1 MLDKDTA
8 SNYMSPLLP
17 VPTPLTPSGR
27 IEHKIRC
34 FMFDI
39 YGTLFISGAGDIS
52 ISQKKPGKMPG
63 LERMLKQFGINKKPG
78 ALRKDLF
85 REIEKRHAE
94 SRSKGVDYPEVEV
107 DRVWMNVL
115 MNILGKSNHAE
126 DQQSKTR
133 QSKTRQSKIRQFAEL
148 FELIV
153 NPVYPMPKLGELLTA
168 CKESGIVMGII
179 SNAQFYTPY
188 LFNRFFDSDP
198 EGLGFH
204 PDLTIYSYRFGCAK
218 PSLRLFQ
225 TAAARL
231 KNMGIAEESVL
242 YVGNDMLNDIMPAK
256 KTGFKTALF
265 AGDQRSLRLR
275 KDEPV
280 CKNIKADLVITSLA
294 QLIDYIW

>member
-1 MLDKDTA
+1 
-8 SNYMSPLLP
+8 
-17 VPTPLTPSGR
+17 
-27 IEHKIRC
+27 
-34 FMFDI
+34 MFDI

-52 ISQKKPGKMPG
+52 ISQKKPVKMPG
-63 LERMLKQFGINKKPG
+63 LERMLNQFGIDKKPE

-107 DRVWMNVL
+107 DRIWMNV
-115 MNILGKSNHAE
+115 LGKSNHGE
-126 DQQSKTR
+126 V
-133 QSKTRQSKIRQFAEL
+133 RQFAEL

-153 NPVYPMPKLGELLTA
+153 NPVYPMPNLGELLAA
-168 CKESGIVMGII
+168 CKDSGILMGII

-218 PSLRLFQ
+218 PSLCLFQ

-231 KNMGIAEESVL
+231 KNMGVAKESVL

-265 AGDQRSLRLR
+265 AGDKRSLRLR
-275 KDEPV
+275 KDEPL
-280 CKNIKADLVITSLA
+280 CKNIKADLVITGLA
-294 QLIDYIW
+294 QLIGYRW

>member
-1 MLDKDTA
+1 MLNKDTA

-52 ISQKKPGKMPG
+52 ISRKKSGKMPG
-63 LERMLKQFGINKKPG
+63 LERMLKQFGINKTPE

-126 DQQSKTR
+126 AQQSKT
-133 QSKTRQSKIRQFAEL
+133 RQFAEL

-153 NPVYPMPKLGELLTA
+153 NPVYPMPNLGELLAA
-168 CKESGIVMGII
+168 CKDSGIVMGII

-188 LFNRFFDSDP
+188 LFNLFFDSDP

-218 PSLRLFQ
+218 PALRLFQ

-265 AGDQRSLRLR
+265 AGDKRSLRLR
-275 KDEPV
+275 KDEPL
-280 CKNIKADLVITSLA
+280 CKNIKADLVITDLA
-294 QLIDYIW
+294 QLIDYI

>member
-1 MLDKDTA
+1 MLNKEMA
-8 SNYMSPLLP
+8 LNYISPLLP
-17 VPTPLTPSGR
+17 VTTPLIPSGR

-63 LERMLKQFGINKKPG
+63 LERMLNQFGIDKKPE

-115 MNILGKSNHAE
+115 MNILGKSNHVE
-126 DQQSKTR
+126 EQQSKT
-133 QSKTRQSKIRQFAEL
+133 RQFAEL

-168 CKESGIVMGII
+168 CKDSGIVMGII

-188 LFNRFFDSDP
+188 LFNWFFDSDP
-198 EGLGFH
+198 EDLGFH
-204 PDLTIYSYRFGCAK
+204 PDLTIYSYKFGCAK
-218 PSLRLFQ
+218 PSLCLFQ

-231 KNMGIAEESVL
+231 KNMGVAKESVL
-242 YVGNDMLNDIMPAK
+242 YVGNDMLNDILPAK

-265 AGDQRSLRLR
+265 AGDKRSLRLR
-275 KDEPV
+275 KDEPL
-280 CKNIKADLVITSLA
+280 CKNIKADLVTTDLA
-294 QLIDYIW
+294 QLIDYI

>member
-1 MLDKDTA
+1 MLNKETA
-8 SNYMSPLLP
+8 LNYLSPLLP
-17 VPTPLTPSGR
+17 VPTPLTPRGR
-27 IEHKIRC
+27 IERKISC
-34 FMFDI
+34 LMFDI

-52 ISQKKPGKMPG
+52 ISQEKPGKMPG
-63 LERMLKQFGINKKPG
+63 LERMLNQFGIDKKPE

-115 MNILGKSNHAE
+115 EKSNHAE
-126 DQQSKTR
+126 V
-133 QSKTRQSKIRQFAEL
+133 RQFAEL

-168 CKESGIVMGII
+168 CKDSGIVTGII

-188 LFNRFFDSDP
+188 LFNWFFDSDP
-198 EGLGFH
+198 EDLGFH

-280 CKNIKADLVITSLA
+280 CKNIKADLVITGLA
-294 QLIDYIW
+294 QLIYRFDTHGD

>member
-1 MLDKDTA
+1 MLNKETVL
-8 SNYMSPLLP
+8 NYLTPLSP
-17 VPTPLTPSGR
+17 VPTFLTPSGR
-27 IEHKIRC
+27 IDHSIRC

-52 ISQKKPGKMPG
+52 ISQKKPVKMPG
-63 LERMLKQFGINKKPG
+63 LERMLNHFGIEKKPE

-126 DQQSKTR
+126 EQ

-153 NPVYPMPKLGELLTA
+153 NPVYPMPNLGELLTA
-168 CKESGIVMGII
+168 CKDSGILMGII

-218 PSLRLFQ
+218 PSLCLFQ

-231 KNMGIAEESVL
+231 KNMGVAKESVL
-242 YVGNDMLNDIMPAK
+242 YVGNDMQNDIMPAK

-265 AGDQRSLRLR
+265 AGDKRSLRLR
-275 KDEPV
+275 KDEPL
-280 CKNIKADLVITSLA
+280 CKNIKADLVITDLA
-294 QLIDYIW
+294 QLIDYIC